1 MKTATL
7 YLLLAAVHIHF
18 RTGSTITASYHVD
31 NDNEMFR
38 TLLLTETGSLVLGS
52 DLALQRFND
61 QLVMQQIVL
70 LPEDQTNRLLI
81 GDPGGTYSGS
91 FMSCMRM
98 ACELLDAED
107 ITNQRWIGS
116 NVLQDGTFVVSG
128 LFVPGPGEDGVS
140 VFTALL
146 RNDVEAM
153 RASTIRR
160 GSVEGFD
167 DPDNQNYI
175 THAFQIE
182 SSSFIPREF
191 LTVFEHRGF
200 SYYVNTMT
208 IDDEESDDNIQIRVV
223 RICNNDTS
231 PPTSENSFSSY
242 FEMQLECG
250 SSETAVPTAATFVSS
265 DLTVVV
271 TIATDTDNF
280 MCVYELAEINRIM
293 YQKFNSC
300 RYGMGSTGLNR
311 VMVYDCI
318 EFDDVRLN
326 NPVCLLL

>member
-1 MKTATL
+1 MMKTATL

-18 RTGSTITASYHVD
+18 RTGSAITASYHVD
-31 NDNEMFR
+31 NDSEMFR

-52 DLALQRFND
+52 DLALQRLND
-61 QLVMQQIVL
+61 QLVMQQTVL
-70 LPEDQTNRLLI
+70 LPEGQTNRLLI

-128 LFVPGPGEDGVS
+128 LFVPGPGEDGES

-167 DPDNQNYI
+167 DSDNQNYI

-182 SSSFIPREF
+182 SSSFIQREF
-191 LTVFEHRGF
+191 LTVFEHTGF

-208 IDDEESDDNIQIRVV
+208 IYDDIQIRVV

-231 PPTSENSFSSY
+231 HPTSEKKISSY

-250 SSETAVPTAATFVSS
+250 SSETAVPAAATFVSS

-300 RYGMGSTGLNR
+300 RYGMGSAGLNR
-311 VMVYDCI
+311 VMVYECV

-326 NPVCLLL
+326 NPVCLLLML